1 MNTRE
6 QLRDERAAQ
15 AASILKNHQFL
26 ALVDND
32 DVKVWRCKQP
42 GSTAYA
48 FDIMMTRFGIA
59 VVGDIANLTFS
70 VGLGYGIDFLAG
82 DDVGYYIHSKLDEKC
97 KTKDF
102 DETAFRRALI
112 DGVCERIAG
121 EADYDAYEELPA
133 WVIDERKRWSDGS
146 RWGDLRA
153 LVRAEA
159 RKYDDAS
166 ARWEEWDD
174 LLAEATDIGDQH
186 HAAVFMSEHCE
197 TLGLGPD
204 WWEIRT
210 TAPAESLM
218 RELYMIRHAARAILA
233 QKQAAAA

>member
-15 AASILKNHQFL
+15 AASILKNHQFR

-59 VVGDIANLTFS
+59 VVGDIANLTFG
-70 VGLGYGIDFLAG
+70 VGLGYGLDFLAG

-112 DGVCERIAG
+112 DGVCERIAE
-121 EADYDAYEELPA
+121 EADCDAYEDLPP
-133 WVIDERKRWSDGS
+133 WVREENERGRDGS
-146 RWGDLRA
+146 RWADLRA
-153 LVRAEA
+153 FVRAEA

-166 ARWEEWDD
+166 AKWEEWDD

-186 HAAVFMSEHCE
+186 QAGAFMNEHCE

-204 WWEIRT
+204 WWEISVT
-210 TAPAESLM
+210 NPSQSLI
-218 RELYMIRHAARAILA
+218 RELYMIRHAAREILA
-233 QKQAAAA
+233 QKQSAAA